1 MTIVEGKFNDFER
14 PSEGLHIMSLEEIK
28 MALQKDK
35 ADQYNAIFSGVL
47 VDVEEETKMKI
58 FCPLDKKFGIK
69 KAMFVLFY
77 SGISGEI
84 AKENKEDDMDKS
96 DWPIGKFA
104 FDSKIWTKVA
114 TKIEMKVKTGQPYLI
129 QIELQNQGKF
139 QNIIDIKRAN
149 TKMIKNTVATAAAV
163 VAESEKAPF

>member
-1 MTIVEGKFNDFER
+1 MTIIEGKLNDFER
-14 PSEGLHIMSLEEIK
+14 PAEGIHTMSLDEIRIE
-28 MALQKDK
+28 LQKDK

-47 VDVEEETKMKI
+47 VDVEEEMRMKI

-84 AKENKEDDMDKS
+84 AKEAGKQDLDKI
-96 DWPIGKFA
+96 DWEAKDFGA
-104 FDSKIWTKVA
+104 NEKIWASVA

-139 QNIIDIKRAN
+139 QNIIDIKRAD
-149 TKMIKNTVATAAAV
+149 TKMIKNTVVASVAV
-163 VAESEKAPF
+163 MTEKAPF